1 MSPSRKPQISTYL
14 LMMAVVAFFG
24 QIYFY
29 PFQSTFRFSAGVLAL
44 SLILLIR
51 EDISELGIAAMS
63 SVAIVALRTAIRL
76 YVTDLPL
83 LTLIGENLPAGGY
96 YLSFGI
102 LAWTIRLRSRKD
114 QPLVTMGTLAVVDVT
129 SNFVEAWLGGTNLAK
144 LVVLIVTIG
153 IARSVLAYFVYFLYR
168 SQELLIMKR
177 EHQKR
182 YAQLNAVM
190 ANIQAELF
198 YLKKSMGEI
207 ESVMSRSHGLYE
219 AHKDN
224 PGVRDEA
231 LTIARDVHEI
241 KKDYYRVLRGFE
253 SLVKNFEKDGAMS
266 LKDIA
271 SIIEINARRIL
282 EEMESGINFR
292 LEVGNSIQVKHY
304 HSVFT
309 ILNNLIVNAMDACG
323 KSGDIMVTM
332 DVDAEAEV
340 ARFVVRDTGE
350 GIEDYVLPVLFT
362 PGFTTKYNE
371 ETGAA
376 STGIGLSHVKNLLDT
391 LGGRIDIE
399 TEVGNGT
406 AFILT
411 IPRQALEE

>member
-1 MSPSRKPQISTYL
+1 MAPSRRSQLRTYL
-14 LMMAVVAFFG
+14 LMTAVVAFFG

-44 SLILLIR
+44 ILILLIR
-51 EDISELGIAAMS
+51 EDISEVRLAVMTS
-63 SVAIVALRTAIRL
+63 TAIVLLRTAISL
-76 YVTDLPL
+76 YLTHLPQPA
-83 LTLIGENLPAGGY
+83 LIAEHLPAGLY
-96 YLSFGI
+96 YLSFGL
-102 LAWTIRLRSRKD
+102 LAWALRLRARKD
-114 QPLVTMGTLAVVDVT
+114 QPFVTMTAFAVVDVA
-129 SNFVEAWLGGTNLAK
+129 SNLVEAWVGDSFSAQLM
-144 LVVLIVTIG
+144 VLIVAIG

-190 ANIQAELF
+190 ANIQAEIF

-207 ESVMSRSHGLYE
+207 ESIMSRSHRLYE

-224 PGVRDEA
+224 PAVRDEA

-253 SLVKNFEKDGAMS
+253 GLVKTFEKDGAMS

-271 SIIEINARRIL
+271 SIIEVNARRIL
-282 EEMESGINFR
+282 EELDSAVTFR
-292 LEVGNSIQVKHY
+292 VEVGQSFQVKAY

-309 ILNNLIVNAMDACG
+309 MLNNLIVNAMDACG
-323 KSGDIMVTM
+323 EKGDIMVTL
-332 DVDAEAEV
+332 DVDDTQ
-340 ARFVVRDTGE
+340 ARFIVRDTGE
-350 GIEDYVLPVLFT
+350 GIEDDVLPVLFT
-362 PGFTTKYNE
+362 PGFTTKYDE
-371 ETGAA
+371 ATGAA
-376 STGIGLSHVKNLLDT
+376 STGIGLAHVKNLLDA
-391 LGGRIDIE
+391 LGGSIDIE
-399 TEVGNGT
+399 TEVGHGT

-411 IPRQALEE
+411 IPRQALEA

>member
-1 MSPSRKPQISTYL
+1 MSPSRKPQIRTYL
-14 LMMAVVAFFG
+14 LMMAVVALFG

-51 EDISELGIAAMS
+51 DDISELGIAALS
-63 SVAIVALRTAIRL
+63 SAAIVVLRTAIRL

-83 LTLIGENLPAGGY
+83 LTLFYENLPAGGY

-102 LAWTIRLRSRKD
+102 LVWALRLRSRKD
-114 QPLVTMGTLAVVDVT
+114 QPFVTMATLAVVDIV
-129 SNFVEAWLGGTNLAK
+129 SNVFEAWIGDTFNTWLP
-144 LVVLIVTIG
+144 VLIVSIG

-219 AHKDN
+219 AQKDN
-224 PGVRDEA
+224 PEVRNEA

-253 SLVKNFEKDGAMS
+253 SLVKNFEKGGAMS

-282 EEMESGINFR
+282 EEMDSGITFR
-292 LEVGNSIQVKHY
+292 LEVGSSMQVKHY

-323 KSGDIMVTM
+323 EEGDIMVTLN
-332 DVDAEAEV
+332 VDTEADM

-350 GIEDYVLPVLFT
+350 GIEEYVLPVLFT

-391 LGGRIDIE
+391 LGGTIDIE
-399 TEVGNGT
+399 TEVGSGT

>member
-1 MSPSRKPQISTYL
+1 MTPSRRSQLRTYL
-14 LMMAVVAFFG
+14 IMMAAVAFFG

-44 SLILLIR
+44 ILILLIR
-51 EDISELGIAAMS
+51 EDISEVRLALMTS
-63 SVAIVALRTAIRL
+63 TAIVLLRTAISL
-76 YVTDLPL
+76 YTTELPL
-83 LTLIGENLPAGGY
+83 AALITEHLPAGLY
-96 YLSFGI
+96 YLSFGL
-102 LAWTIRLRSRKD
+102 LAWGLRLRARKD
-114 QPLVTMGTLAVVDVT
+114 QPFVTMTAFAAVDVA
-129 SNFVEAWLGGTNLAK
+129 SNLVEAWVGDTFSARLL
-144 LVVLIVTIG
+144 VLIVTIG

-190 ANIQAELF
+190 ANIQAEIF

-207 ESVMSRSHGLYE
+207 ESVMSRSHRLYE
-219 AHKDN
+219 ANRDN

-253 SLVKNFEKDGAMS
+253 GLVKTFEKDGAMS

-271 SIIEINARRIL
+271 AIIEVNARRIL
-282 EEMESGINFR
+282 EELGSAVTFR
-292 LEVGNSIQVKHY
+292 VEVGRSVQVKAY
-304 HSVFT
+304 HSIFT
-309 ILNNLIVNAMDACG
+309 MLNNLIVNAMDACG
-323 KSGDIMVTM
+323 EKGDIMVTL
-332 DVDAEAEV
+332 DVDDTQ

-350 GIEDYVLPVLFT
+350 GIEDDVLPVLFT
-362 PGFTTKYNE
+362 PGFTTKYDE
-371 ETGAA
+371 ATGAA
-376 STGIGLSHVKNLLDT
+376 STGIGLAHVKSLLDA
-391 LGGRIDIE
+391 LGGSIDIE
-399 TEVGNGT
+399 TEVGRGT

-411 IPRQALEE
+411 IPRQALEA

>member
-1 MSPSRKPQISTYL
+1 MNPSRKPQIRTYL

-44 SLILLIR
+44 ILILLIR
-51 EDISELGIAAMS
+51 EDISEVKLAVMTS
-63 SVAIVALRTAIRL
+63 TAIVLLRTAIRL
-76 YVTDLPL
+76 YLTDLPL
-83 LTLIGENLPAGGY
+83 LTLIEENLPAGLY
-96 YLSFGI
+96 YLSFG
-102 LAWTIRLRSRKD
+102 LMVWALRLRARKD
-114 QPLVTMGTLAVVDVT
+114 QPFVTMAAFAVVDVA
-129 SNFVEAWLGGTNLAK
+129 SNLVEAWVGNTFNSRLL
-144 LVVLIVTIG
+144 VLIVTIG

-190 ANIQAELF
+190 ANIQAEIF

-207 ESVMSRSHGLYE
+207 ESVMSRSHRLYE

-253 SLVKNFEKDGAMS
+253 GLVKTFEKDGAMS

-271 SIIEINARRIL
+271 SIIEVNARRIL
-282 EEMESGINFR
+282 EELGSAVTFR
-292 LEVGNSIQVKHY
+292 VEVGQSIQIKAY

-309 ILNNLIVNAMDACG
+309 MLNNLIVNAMDACG
-323 KSGDIMVTM
+323 DKGGDIMVIL
-332 DVDAEAEV
+332 DADETQ

-350 GIEDYVLPVLFT
+350 GIEDDVLPVLFT
-362 PGFTTKYNE
+362 PGFTTKYDE
-371 ETGAA
+371 ATGAA
-376 STGIGLSHVKNLLDT
+376 STGIGLAHVKNLLDA
-391 LGGRIDIE
+391 LGGSIE
-399 TEVGNGT
+399 VNTEVGRGT

-411 IPRQALEE
+411 IPRQALEA

>member
-1 MSPSRKPQISTYL
+1 MSPSPKPKLRTYL
-14 LMMAVVAFFG
+14 LLMAVVAFFG

-51 EDISELGIAAMS
+51 EDTSEIGTAALS
-63 SVAIVALRTAIRL
+63 AGAIVVLRTAIRL
-76 YVTDLPL
+76 YLTELPFLDLV
-83 LTLIGENLPAGGY
+83 IENLPAGMY
-96 YLSFGI
+96 YLSFGV
-102 LAWTIRLRSRKD
+102 LAKVLRLRSRKE
-114 QPLVTMGTLAVVDVT
+114 QPFLTMATLAIVDIT
-129 SNFVEAWLGGTNLAK
+129 SNLIEALLGGTNIINLS
-144 LVVLIVTIG
+144 VLIVSIG
-153 IARSVLAYFVYFLYR
+153 IARSILAYFVYFLYR

-190 ANIQAELF
+190 SNIQAEMF

-207 ESVMSRSHGLYE
+207 ESVMSRSHSLYE
-219 AHKDN
+219 AHKNN
-224 PGVRDEA
+224 PDVRDEA

-282 EEMESGINFR
+282 EEMGSAITFR

-323 KSGDIMVTM
+323 KEGDIMVTL
-332 DVDAEAEV
+332 DVDLEAQV
-340 ARFVVRDTGE
+340 ARFTVRDTGE
-350 GIEDYVLPVLFT
+350 GIEDYLLPVLFT

-391 LGGRIDIE
+391 LGGCVDIE
-399 TEVGNGT
+399 TELGKGT